1 MKTRELIPVLLC
13 GGSGTRLWP
22 LSRTHYPKQFIPLVG
37 ETSLLAQTL
46 ERVSGVSSGAA
57 PLVVCNENHRFMTA
71 AVLEQC
77 QQTASAILL
86 EPEGRNTAPAI
97 AVAALEALAI
107 GDDPVLLVL
116 AADHVIT
123 DVAAFERS
131 VLLAESAAML
141 GQLVTFGITPS
152 RPETGYG
159 YIRAGEVVGDGIFE
173 VASFVEKPSLE
184 TATDYVE
191 SGEYY
196 WNSGM
201 FLFRARRYLD
211 ELEAVR
217 PKMLVAA
224 RAAHAKAVR
233 DGVFVHL
240 DAEAF
245 GNCPNES
252 VDYAVMEEA
261 KQTAMVTLHAG
272 WSDIGSWS
280 ALHEATALDEQGN
293 AVRGDVM
300 LMDTENSYVYA
311 DQGLVTTVGI
321 KGLVVVST
329 PDAVLVASRDRV
341 QDVRKLVQRLS
352 DEERTEQAHH
362 TKVYR
367 PWGHYEGIDQGD
379 GYQVKRLVV
388 DAGKRIS
395 LQRHQH
401 RSEHW
406 VVVRGSARV
415 TLETTT
421 FDLATN
427 ESTYIAA
434 GAIHRL
440 ENAGFQPLEV
450 IEVQTGTYLGEDDIE
465 RFEDD
470 FNRH

>member
-131 VLLAESAAML
+131 VLLAESAAMRD
-141 GQLVTFGITPS
+141 QLVTFGITPS

-159 YIRAGEVVGDGIFE
+159 YIRAGEMVGDGIFE

-217 PKMLVAA
+217 PNMLVAA

-240 DAEAF
+240 DGEAF

-261 KQTAMVTLHAG
+261 KQTAMVTLNAG

-329 PDAVLVASRDRV
+329 PDALLVASRDRV

-367 PWGHYEGIDQGD
+367 PWGHYEAIDQGD

>member
-1 MKTRELIPVLLC
+1 
-13 GGSGTRLWP
+13 
-22 LSRTHYPKQFIPLVG
+22 
-37 ETSLLAQTL
+37 
-46 ERVSGVSSGAA
+46 
-57 PLVVCNENHRFMTA
+57 MTA

-107 GDDPVLLVL
+107 GDNPVLLVL
-116 AADHVIT
+116 AADHVMT

-131 VLLAESAAML
+131 VLLAETAAAL
-141 GQLVTFGITPS
+141 GQLVTFGIVPS

-159 YIRAGEVVGDGIFE
+159 YIRAGEVTGDGIFE
-173 VASFVEKPSLE
+173 VARFVEKPSLE

-201 FLFRARRYLD
+201 FVFQARRYLD
-211 ELEAVR
+211 ELEVVR

-224 RAAHAKAVR
+224 RAAHAKAIR
-233 DGVFVHL
+233 EDIFVHL

-245 GNCPNES
+245 GSCPNES
-252 VDYAVMEEA
+252 VDYAVMEGA
-261 KQTAMVTLHAG
+261 KQTAMVTLDAG

-329 PDAVLVASRDRV
+329 PDAVLVASQDRV

-352 DEERTEQAHH
+352 DEGRTEQAHH

-367 PWGHYEGIDQGD
+367 PWGHYQRIDQGD
-379 GYQVKRLVV
+379 DYQVKRLVV

-415 TLETTT
+415 TLEATT
-421 FDLATN
+421 FDLTTN

-434 GAIHRL
+434 GAMHRL
-440 ENAGFQPLEV
+440 ENSGFQPLEV

>member
-131 VLLAESAAML
+131 VLLAESAAMRD
-141 GQLVTFGITPS
+141 QLVTFGITPS

-159 YIRAGEVVGDGIFE
+159 YIRAGEMVGDEIFE

-224 RAAHAKAVR
+224 RAAHAKALR

-261 KQTAMVTLHAG
+261 KQTAIVTLHAG

-311 DQGLVTTVGI
+311 DHGLVTTVGI

-329 PDAVLVASRDRV
+329 PDALLVASRDRV
-341 QDVRKLVQRLS
+341 QDVRKLVERLS

-367 PWGHYEGIDQGD
+367 PWGHYEAIDQGD

>member
-46 ERVSGVSSGAA
+46 ERVSGVSRGAA

-131 VLLAESAAML
+131 VLLGESAAMRD
-141 GQLVTFGITPS
+141 QLVTFGITPS

-159 YIRAGEVVGDGIFE
+159 YIRAGEMVGDGIFE

-217 PKMLVAA
+217 PNMLVAA

-240 DAEAF
+240 DGEAF

-329 PDAVLVASRDRV
+329 PDALLVASRDRV

>member
-131 VLLAESAAML
+131 VLLAESAAMRD
-141 GQLVTFGITPS
+141 QLVTFGITPS

-159 YIRAGEVVGDGIFE
+159 YIRAGEMVGDGIFE

-224 RAAHAKAVR
+224 RAAHAKALR

-261 KQTAMVTLHAG
+261 KQTAMVTLNAG

-329 PDAVLVASRDRV
+329 PDALLVASRDRV
-341 QDVRKLVQRLS
+341 QDVRELVQRLS

-367 PWGHYEGIDQGD
+367 PWGHYEAIDQGD

-434 GAIHRL
+434 GVIHRL

-450 IEVQTGTYLGEDDIE
+450 IEVQTGAYLGEDDIE

>member
-22 LSRTHYPKQFIPLVG
+22 LSRTHYPKQFLPLVG
-37 ETSLLAQTL
+37 ETSLLAQTF
-46 ERVSGVSSGAA
+46 ERVSSVSSGID

-77 QQTASAILL
+77 QRTASAILL

-107 GDDPVLLVL
+107 GDNPVLLVL
-116 AADHVIT
+116 AADHVMT

-131 VLLAESAAML
+131 VLLAETAAAL
-141 GQLVTFGITPS
+141 GQLVTFGIVPS

-159 YIRAGEVVGDGIFE
+159 YIRAGEVTGDGIFE
-173 VASFVEKPSLE
+173 VARFVEKPSLE

-201 FLFRARRYLD
+201 FVFQARRYLD
-211 ELEAVR
+211 ELEVVR

-224 RAAHAKAVR
+224 RAAHAKAIR
-233 DGVFVHL
+233 EDIFVHL

-245 GNCPNES
+245 GSCPNES
-252 VDYAVMEEA
+252 VDYAVMEGA
-261 KQTAMVTLHAG
+261 KQTAMVTLDAG

-280 ALHEATALDEQGN
+280 ALHEATTLDEQGN

-329 PDAVLVASRDRV
+329 PDAVLVASQDRV

-352 DEERTEQAHH
+352 DEGRTEQAHH

-367 PWGHYEGIDQGD
+367 PWGHYQRIDQGD
-379 GYQVKRLVV
+379 DYQVKRLVV

-415 TLETTT
+415 TLEATT
-421 FDLATN
+421 FDLAAN

-434 GAIHRL
+434 GAMHRL
-440 ENAGFQPLEV
+440 ENSGFQPLEV

>member
-159 YIRAGEVVGDGIFE
+159 YIRAGEVVEDGIFE

-217 PKMLVAA
+217 PKMMVAA

-240 DAEAF
+240 DGEAF

-261 KQTAMVTLHAG
+261 KQTAMVTLNAG

-329 PDAVLVASRDRV
+329 PDALLVASRDRV

-367 PWGHYEGIDQGD
+367 PWGHYEAIDQGD

-450 IEVQTGTYLGEDDIE
+450 IEVQTGAYLGEDDIE

>member
-131 VLLAESAAML
+131 VLLAESAAMRD
-141 GQLVTFGITPS
+141 QLVTFGIAPS

-159 YIRAGEVVGDGIFE
+159 YIRAGEVVEDGIFE

-217 PKMLVAA
+217 PKMMVAA

-240 DAEAF
+240 DGEAF

-329 PDAVLVASRDRV
+329 PDALLVASRDRV

-367 PWGHYEGIDQGD
+367 PWGHYEAIDQGD

-450 IEVQTGTYLGEDDIE
+450 IEVQTGAYLGEDDIE

>member
-131 VLLAESAAML
+131 VLLAESAAMRD
-141 GQLVTFGITPS
+141 QLVTFGITPS

-159 YIRAGEVVGDGIFE
+159 YIRAGEMVGDGIFE

-211 ELEAVR
+211 ELAAVR
-217 PKMLVAA
+217 PNMLVAA

-240 DAEAF
+240 DGEAF

-261 KQTAMVTLHAG
+261 KQTAMVTLNAG

-329 PDAVLVASRDRV
+329 PDALLVASRDRV

-367 PWGHYEGIDQGD
+367 PWGHYEAIDQGD

-434 GAIHRL
+434 GGIHRL

-450 IEVQTGTYLGEDDIE
+450 IEVQTGAYLGEDDIE

>member
-71 AVLEQC
+71 GVLEQC

-131 VLLAESAAML
+131 VLLAESAAMRD
-141 GQLVTFGITPS
+141 QLVTFGIAPS

-159 YIRAGEVVGDGIFE
+159 YIRAGEVVEDGIFE

-217 PKMLVAA
+217 PKMMVAA

-240 DAEAF
+240 DGEAF

-311 DQGLVTTVGI
+311 DHGLVTTVGI

-367 PWGHYEGIDQGD
+367 PWGHYEAIDQGD

-450 IEVQTGTYLGEDDIE
+450 IEVQTGAYLGEDDIE

>member
-46 ERVSGVSSGAA
+46 ERVSGVSRGAA

-71 AVLEQC
+71 VVLEQC

-131 VLLAESAAML
+131 VLLAESAAMR
-141 GQLVTFGITPS
+141 GHLVTFGITPS

-159 YIRAGEVVGDGIFE
+159 YIRAGEVVEDGIFE

-261 KQTAMVTLHAG
+261 KQTAMVTLNAG

-367 PWGHYEGIDQGD
+367 PWGHYEAIDQGD

-450 IEVQTGTYLGEDDIE
+450 IEVQTGAYLGEDDIE

>member
-71 AVLEQC
+71 VVLEQC

-131 VLLAESAAML
+131 VLLAESAAMRD
-141 GQLVTFGITPS
+141 QLVTFGITPS

-159 YIRAGEVVGDGIFE
+159 YIRAGEMVGDGIFE

-217 PKMLVAA
+217 PKMMVAA

-240 DAEAF
+240 DGEAF

-261 KQTAMVTLHAG
+261 KQTAMVTLNAG

-329 PDAVLVASRDRV
+329 PDALLVASRDRV

-367 PWGHYEGIDQGD
+367 PWGHYEAIDQGD

>member
-22 LSRTHYPKQFIPLVG
+22 LSRTHYPKQFLPLVG
-37 ETSLLAQTL
+37 ETSLLAQTF
-46 ERVSGVSSGAA
+46 ERVSSVSSGIA

-116 AADHVIT
+116 AADHVMT

-131 VLLAESAAML
+131 VLLAESAAVL
-141 GQLVTFGITPS
+141 GQLVTFGIVPS

-159 YIRAGEVVGDGIFE
+159 YIRAGEVTGDGIFE
-173 VASFVEKPSLE
+173 VARFVEKPSLE
-184 TATDYVE
+184 TATGYVE

-201 FLFRARRYLD
+201 FVFRARRYLD
-211 ELEAVR
+211 ELEVVR

-224 RAAHAKAVR
+224 RAAHAKAIR
-233 DGVFVHL
+233 EDIFVHL

-245 GNCPNES
+245 GSCPNES
-252 VDYAVMEEA
+252 VDYAVMEGA
-261 KQTAMVTLHAG
+261 KQTAMVTLDAG

-311 DQGLVTTVGI
+311 DHGLVTTVGI

-329 PDAVLVASRDRV
+329 PDAVLVASQDRV

-367 PWGHYEGIDQGD
+367 PWGHYERINQGD

-415 TLETTT
+415 TLEATT
-421 FDLATN
+421 FDLAAN

-434 GAIHRL
+434 GAMHRL
-440 ENAGFQPLEV
+440 ENSGFQPLEV

>member
-46 ERVSGVSSGAA
+46 QRVSGVSSGAA

-152 RPETGYG
+152 CPETGYG

-395 LQRHQH
+395 LQRHQ
-401 RSEHW
+401 
-406 VVVRGSARV
+406 
-415 TLETTT
+415 
-421 FDLATN
+421 
-427 ESTYIAA
+427 
-434 GAIHRL
+434 
-440 ENAGFQPLEV
+440 
-450 IEVQTGTYLGEDDIE
+450 
-465 RFEDD
+465 
-470 FNRH
+470 

>member
-131 VLLAESAAML
+131 VLLAESAAMRD
-141 GQLVTFGITPS
+141 QLVTFGITPS

-159 YIRAGEVVGDGIFE
+159 YIRAGEMVGDGIFE

-261 KQTAMVTLHAG
+261 KQTAMVTLNAG

-329 PDAVLVASRDRV
+329 PDALLVASRDRV

-367 PWGHYEGIDQGD
+367 PWGHYEAIDQGD

-450 IEVQTGTYLGEDDIE
+450 IEVQTGAYLGEDDIE

>member
-131 VLLAESAAML
+131 VLLAESAAMRD
-141 GQLVTFGITPS
+141 QLVTFGITPS

-159 YIRAGEVVGDGIFE
+159 YIRAGEMVGDGIFE

-240 DAEAF
+240 DGEAF

-261 KQTAMVTLHAG
+261 KQTAMVTLNAG

-329 PDAVLVASRDRV
+329 PDALLVASRDRV

-367 PWGHYEGIDQGD
+367 PWGHYEAIDQGD

>member
-131 VLLAESAAML
+131 VLLAESAAMRD
-141 GQLVTFGITPS
+141 QLVTFGITPS

-159 YIRAGEVVGDGIFE
+159 YIRAGEMVGDGIFE

-217 PKMLVAA
+217 PNMLVAA

-240 DAEAF
+240 DGEAF

-329 PDAVLVASRDRV
+329 PDALLVASRDRV

-367 PWGHYEGIDQGD
+367 PWGHYEAIDQGD

>member
-1 MKTRELIPVLLC
+1 
-13 GGSGTRLWP
+13 
-22 LSRTHYPKQFIPLVG
+22 
-37 ETSLLAQTL
+37 
-46 ERVSGVSSGAA
+46 
-57 PLVVCNENHRFMTA
+57 MTA

-131 VLLAESAAML
+131 VLLAESAAMRD
-141 GQLVTFGITPS
+141 QLVTFGITPS

-159 YIRAGEVVGDGIFE
+159 YIRAGEMVGDGIFE

-217 PKMLVAA
+217 PNMLVAA

-329 PDAVLVASRDRV
+329 PDALLVASRDRV

-367 PWGHYEGIDQGD
+367 PWGHYEAIDQGD

-415 TLETTT
+415 TRETTT
-421 FDLATN
+421 FDLATH

-434 GAIHRL
+434 GVIHRL

-450 IEVQTGTYLGEDDIE
+450 IEVQTGAYLGEDDIE

-470 FNRH
+470 FSRH